1 MMNFW
6 NALLTQGLAVL
17 AAVALAVLA
26 VLAVLAAFPAPRL
39 AKKKAPRRFCRCG
52 A

>member
-17 AAVALAVLA
+17 AAVALA